1 MDPKIPSTSLR
12 CHLYITSG
20 YCKCRILMSNMSK
33 QKLGLDI
40 CPVTR
45 HQFFWMIFYCFLI
58 ARLRDIWPLKR
69 AKQILQQGQEP
80 QNPRGIHGIPIQLAA
95 LRHGM
100 VKPRNHSRM
109 WKRKPNPKYPAMAS
123 PTTIAPHKNDS
134 NLQGSRSL
142 GFGRLRPVSLEGV
155 MNYEWIPNPC
165 FLEDL
170 LTVTWSSSSDPR
182 TIGIATSKIA
192 FNLPWKKLE

>member
-1 MDPKIPSTSLR
+1 
-12 CHLYITSG
+12 
-20 YCKCRILMSNMSK
+20 MSHPDDFRNMSK
-33 QKLGLDI
+33 QKLGLDTVYSQSPGI
-40 CPVTR
+40 NV
-45 HQFFWMIFYCFLI
+45 WMIFYCFLI

-142 GFGRLRPVSLEGV
+142 GFGRLRPVSLEAV